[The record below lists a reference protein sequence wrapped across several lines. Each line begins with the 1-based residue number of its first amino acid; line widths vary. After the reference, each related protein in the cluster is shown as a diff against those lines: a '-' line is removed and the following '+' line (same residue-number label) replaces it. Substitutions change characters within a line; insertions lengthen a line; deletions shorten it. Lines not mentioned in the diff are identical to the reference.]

1 MGGSSPTPA
10 PRRPGAN
17 VFDGARWP
25 SPRWRKVIR
34 DAAAAK
40 GRVLSLVLAVAA
52 ALFAL
57 GTTLGGFA
65 VASREL
71 ARAYRAT
78 NPASAT
84 IELDAVDPALVSRV
98 RALPE
103 VADADGRATV
113 RGRIRDGR
121 GWRSLLLFVIP
132 DFTQLRI
139 ARVTSLEGAWP
150 PPPGTLLIDQMSARF
165 VHARTGTSL
174 TVQLPDGPP
183 TEVSVS
189 GLVWDSSLAPAAME
203 QTVWGYTTPETYA
216 RLGHPGPLDELK
228 IVVRDRPLDEAAVKA
243 AATRV
248 GAWLGAQGHPV
259 REIQI
264 PPPGRHP
271 HQGQMTAVM
280 AMLIGFAGFSLLLSG
295 ILVESNV
302 AAWMAR
308 QIRELGV
315 MRAIGGRTSQIVA
328 IYVVMMSAVGLGAL
342 VLALP
347 TSVVAARALVSMVA
361 ANLNIQLG
369 DRSVPLWVGVV
380 VTLLGLGVPVAAAV
394 RPVWRA
400 TRIDVRRALDHVGAA
415 SVEGFGRG
423 FEARFFRAIA
433 GGRGSNGLGRLAV
446 RNAFRQRGR
455 LLLIVGLLAAAGST
469 FLTAFNLPRAFGAR
483 LAEMSAGRKFA
494 LAVRLQSATPAAP
507 ALRIAGAVPGV
518 TALDG
523 VRVANAT
530 WGEAGDIAVV
540 QTYPDQGHGRFQMVG
555 VPSNTTLIDFPV
567 AAGRWLSGADD
578 GGVVLNHMARAAVPE
593 AAVGDLVTFSAEGH
607 THRRRV
613 VGFVRDLGSPA
624 TAYVP
629 ANAFQGAG
637 WSPEPNAIN
646 LLYVG
651 VATAEAPGGPKPSVA
666 SIAAAIEAGLTSGG
680 VRVAQVVATEALHD
694 AVTEHM
700 VVLIGLLLALAALMT
715 VVATLGLAAAMG
727 TAVVERTRELGV
739 MAALGATPA
748 AIVRI
753 VAGEGLVV
761 GALGGV
767 AGVLLAVPVSAGVGA
782 LVGSLAFRV
791 SLPIV
796 LSPIGV
802 LAWLTLVAVL
812 AAVASGAP
820 ARRAGRIGVPEA
832 LART

>member
-1 MGGSSPTPA
+1 M
-10 PRRPGAN
+10 
-17 VFDGARWP
+17 
-25 SPRWRKVIR
+25 IR

-40 GRVLSLVLAVAA
+40 GRVLALVFAVAA

-71 ARAYRAT
+71 TRAYRAT

-84 IELDAVDPALVSRV
+84 IELDAVDPALVAQV

-113 RGRIRDGR
+113 RGRIRDGQ
-121 GWRSLLLFVIP
+121 GWRSLLLFVVP
-132 DFTQLRI
+132 DFAHLRI
-139 ARVTSLEGAWP
+139 ARVTSLEGAWQ
-150 PPPGTLLIDQMSARF
+150 PPPGTILIDQMSARF
-165 VHARTGTSL
+165 VHARPGTPL

-228 IVVRDRPLDEAAVKA
+228 IVVRERPLDPAAVKA
-243 AATRV
+243 AAVRV
-248 GAWLGAQGHPV
+248 GAWLRAQGRHV

-280 AMLIGFAGFSLLLSG
+280 AMLIGFAAFALVLSG
-295 ILVESNV
+295 ILVESNL

-315 MRAIGGRTSQIVA
+315 MRAIGGRSSQIVA
-328 IYVVMMSAVGLGAL
+328 IYVVMMSAVGVGAL
-342 VLALP
+342 VVALP
-347 TSVVAARALVSMVA
+347 ASVVAARALVSMVA
-361 ANLNIQLG
+361 RNLNIQLG
-369 DRSVPLWVGVV
+369 DRSVPLWVAAV

-394 RPVWRA
+394 RPVLRA
-400 TRIDVRRALDHVGAA
+400 TRVDVRRALDHVGAA
-415 SVEGFGRG
+415 SVEAFGRG
-423 FEARFFRAIA
+423 RLEARFFRALA
-433 GGRGSNGLGRLAV
+433 GGQGGNGLGRLAV

-469 FLTAFNLPRAFGAR
+469 FLTAFNLPRGFGAR
-483 LAEMSAGRKFA
+483 LAEMTAGRKYA
-494 LAVRLQSATPAAP
+494 LAVRLQATTPAAT
-507 ALRIAGAVPGV
+507 ALGIAEAVPGV
-518 TALDG
+518 AGIDG
-523 VRVANAT
+523 VRVASAT
-530 WGEAGDIAVV
+530 WGEAGDLAVV

-555 VPSNTTLIDFPV
+555 VPARVTWIDFPV
-567 AAGRWLSGADD
+567 VAGRWLSGADD
-578 GGVVLNHMARAAVPE
+578 GGVVLNHLARAAVPNV
-593 AAVGDLVTFSAEGH
+593 AVGDLVTFSAEGR

-613 VGFVRDLGSPA
+613 VGVVRDLGSPA
-624 TAYVP
+624 TAYV
-629 ANAFQGAG
+629 AASAFARDGG
-637 WSPEPNAIN
+637 SPETNGIN

-651 VATAEAPGGPKPSVA
+651 LAPAYAAGASQAGAKGLPPSVA
-666 SIAAAIEAGLTSGG
+666 STAAAIEAGLTAGG
-680 VRVAQVVATEALHD
+680 VRVAQVLATETLHD
-694 AVTEHM
+694 AVTEHL
-700 VVLIGLLLALAALMT
+700 VVLVGLLLALAALMT

-753 VAGEGLVV
+753 IAGEGLVV
-761 GALGGV
+761 GALGAG
-767 AGVLLAVPVSAGVGA
+767 AGVLLALPVSAGVGA

-791 SLPIV
+791 PLPV
-796 LSPIGV
+796 LLSPTGV
-802 LAWLTLVAVL
+802 LAWLALVAAL
-812 AAVASGAP
+812 AAIASGAP
-820 ARRAGRIGVPEA
+820 ARRAGRIGVAAA

>member
-1 MGGSSPTPA
+1 M
-10 PRRPGAN
+10 
-17 VFDGARWP
+17 
-25 SPRWRKVIR
+25 IR

-71 ARAYRAT
+71 TRAYRAT

-84 IELDAVDPALVSRV
+84 IEVDAVDPALVAQV

-113 RGRIRDGR
+113 RGRIRDGHR
-121 GWRSLLLFVIP
+121 WRSLLLFVVP
-132 DFTQLRI
+132 DYSQLRI

-150 PPPGTLLIDQMSARF
+150 PPPGTILIDQMSARF
-165 VHARTGTSL
+165 VHARPETAL

-183 TEVSVS
+183 TAVRVS

-228 IVVRDRPLDEAAVKA
+228 IVVRDRPLDPAAVKA

-248 GAWLGAQGHPV
+248 GGWLGAQGHRV

-280 AMLIGFAGFSLLLSG
+280 AMLIGFAAFALLLSG

-315 MRAIGGRTSQIVA
+315 MRAIGGRASQIVA
-328 IYVVMMSAVGLGAL
+328 IYVAMMGAVGLAAL
-342 VLALP
+342 AVALP
-347 TSVVAARALVSMVA
+347 ASMIAARALVSMVA

-369 DRSVPLWVGVV
+369 DRSVPLWVGLV

-415 SVEGFGRG
+415 AVETLGRG
-423 FEARFFRAIA
+423 RLEARFFRAIA
-433 GGRGSNGLGRLAV
+433 AGPGGNGLGRLAV

-469 FLTAFNLPRAFGAR
+469 FLTAFNLPHSFGAR
-483 LAEMSAGRKFA
+483 VAEMTAGRKYA
-494 LAVRLQSATPAAP
+494 LAVRLQSTTPAAT

-518 TALDG
+518 AAVDG
-523 VRVANAT
+523 VRVASAT

-540 QTYPDQGHGRFQMVG
+540 QTYPDQGHGRFQMIG
-555 VPSNTTLIDFPV
+555 VPPRTELIDFPV
-567 AAGRWLSGADD
+567 VAGRWLNGGDD
-578 GGVVLNHMARAAVPE
+578 GGVVLNHLARAAVPNV
-593 AAVGDLVTFSAEGH
+593 AVGELVTFSAEGH
-607 THRRRV
+607 TQRRRV

-629 ANAFQGAG
+629 ASAFPGEG
-637 WSPEPNAIN
+637 RSPATNTIN

-651 VATAEAPGGPKPSVA
+651 LATAPGPRSSGGSPSPGRSEPGAGLSPASAA
-666 SIAAAIEAGLTSGG
+666 SIAAAVEAGLGAAG
-680 VRVAQVVATEALHD
+680 VRVAQVVATETLHD

-700 VVLIGLLLALAALMT
+700 VVLIGLLLALAALVT

-753 VAGEGLVV
+753 VAGEGLVF

-767 AGVLLAVPVSAGVGA
+767 AGVLWAVPVSAGVGA
-782 LVGSLAFRV
+782 LVGNLAFRV
-791 SLPIV
+791 PLPVV
-796 LSPIGV
+796 LSPAGV
-802 LAWLTLVAVL
+802 LVWLALVAAL

-820 ARRAGRIGVPEA
+820 ARRAGRIGVAEA